1 MSSRKLAAGEF
12 SAMEFSGGNLPR
24 TENNSNYLKPDLEL
38 TEWEIILYLTIV
50 YNQTSSL

>member
-1 MSSRKLAAGEF
+1 MSSRELAAV
-12 SAMEFSGGNLPR
+12 EFSGGNLPR

-38 TEWEIILYLTIV
+38 TEWEIILYSTIV